1 MLEVEGLVVF
11 IGHPVR
17 VAGIAS
23 DILCCFLI
31 DSHHEPDSSTDD
43 VMCRRVGT
51 VAISGFHIRHPTTSF
66 DCASAA
72 IAIPGFHNC
81 GIRRTYVA
89 RCGGRLLAL
98 HRLSGAIHIRAPT
111 SITLNY

>member
-31 DSHHEPDSSTDD
+31 ESHHEPDSPAAD
-43 VMCRRVGT
+43 VMCRRVGN

-66 DCASAA
+66 DGASAA
-72 IAIPGFHNC
+72 IAILGFHNC
-81 GIRRTYVA
+81 GIRRTYAA
-89 RCGGRLLAL
+89 RCAGRFLAL
-98 HRLSGAIHIRAPT
+98 HRSSGAVHIRAPT
-111 SITLNY
+111 SITPNY